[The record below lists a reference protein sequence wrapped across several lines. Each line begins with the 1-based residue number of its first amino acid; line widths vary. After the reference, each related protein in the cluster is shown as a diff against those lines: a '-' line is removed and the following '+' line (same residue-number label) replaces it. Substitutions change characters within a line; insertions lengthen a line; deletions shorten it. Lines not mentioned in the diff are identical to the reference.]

1 MPKRSIRAQFLAERK
16 SLSQAQRDKLSEQV
30 QAKFLQSA
38 LFADAKFLALYS
50 AIHNEVL
57 TDVVARCALES
68 GKRVVYPRVA
78 GEHLEFIEI
87 TALDDLVPGSF
98 GVSEP
103 AGVNRVPL
111 TTLDLVVVPG
121 VVFDRAGHRLGYG
134 RGFYDRAL
142 HECRTDCMM
151 VGFAYTFQV
160 VDALP
165 IVEEHDRALSVL
177 MTEQETLN
185 FTTC

>member
-1 MPKRSIRAQFLAERK
+1 
-16 SLSQAQRDKLSEQV
+16 
-30 QAKFLQSA
+30 
-38 LFADAKFLALYS
+38 
-50 AIHNEVL
+50 
-57 TDVVARCALES
+57 
-68 GKRVVYPRVA
+68 
-78 GEHLEFIEI
+78 
-87 TALDDLVPGSF
+87 
-98 GVSEP
+98 
-103 AGVNRVPL
+103 VPL

-142 HECRTDCMM
+142 HECRTDCMK

>member
-1 MPKRSIRAQFLAERK
+1 MPKRSIRAQFLAQRK
-16 SLSQAQRDKLSEQV
+16 SLSQARRDKLSEQV
-30 QAKFLQSA
+30 QTKFLRSA

-78 GEHLEFIEI
+78 GENLEFIEI
-87 TALDDLVPGSF
+87 TALDDLGPGAF

-103 AGVNRVPL
+103 AAVNRVLPVA
-111 TTLDLVVVPG
+111 LDLVVVPG

-134 RGFYDRAL
+134 RGYYDRAL
-142 HECRTDCMM
+142 QECRTDCMK
-151 VGFAYTFQV
+151 VGFAYSFQV

-165 IVEEHDRALSVL
+165 IVEKHDRALSVL
-177 MTEQETLN
+177 MTEQETLD
-185 FTTC
+185 FTTR

>member
-1 MPKRSIRAQFLAERK
+1 MPKRSIRARFLAERK
-16 SLSQAQRDKLSEQV
+16 SLSQARRDKLSEQV
-30 QAKFLQSA
+30 QTKFLQSA

-68 GKRVVYPRVA
+68 GKRVFYPRVA
-78 GEHLEFIEI
+78 GESLEFIEI

-103 AGVNRVPL
+103 AGVSRVPL
-111 TTLDLVVVPG
+111 TRLDLVVVPG

-142 HECRTDCMM
+142 HECRTDCMKI
-151 VGFAYTFQV
+151 GFAYAFQV